1 LLLALLAGLLSP
13 TAARAAPPADTSDW
27 RQLRTQS
34 FAIIYPQQFE
44 ALAQVLYAFYGKTL
58 DAEYQRFSTLFN
70 ASLPLPI
77 SIRVYPTVDEYYR
90 LNSLAPTI
98 GLTDIHSHI
107 GYREISVI
115 GNNVTADTARW
126 QAAALDA
133 FRFELAILFTVQA
146 SNQKAPPGLLA
157 GVGGY
162 AQDPATRMKPL
173 AGQAPPNT
181 AGQAPPNTAGQAAD
195 LAKNI
200 KTWRTIFESD
210 ASLTDPD
217 LQLQATSIV
226 AYLVDEYGWD
236 TFLKYLGSLA
246 SSAGYRQSASD
257 TFGVSLD
264 TLQTNWT
271 SYYPFYLKERWN
283 ANVLYNYDL
292 TKSQKLVAA
301 GAYAAAVKELTADL
315 AFLVRLQQ
323 TDKAKEA
330 QTLLDQA
337 IKGQEAGN
345 LMYQAYQALQAR
357 DYAGSLELLK
367 TARQDYAALG
377 DDRQTVE
384 LDAYQKW
391 AQTVLDL
398 RSQVAQI
405 ASSGIAALD
414 AGARTRLQDLYSQL
428 SSYGDVEGQDMVRQA
443 LQTREDHSVSQPL
456 LVILAAAGLCLLLLV
471 ARLLLARRPPAPEA
485 SL

>member
-1 LLLALLAGLLSP
+1 
-13 TAARAAPPADTSDW
+13 
-27 RQLRTQS
+27 
-34 FAIIYPQQFE
+34 
-44 ALAQVLYAFYGKTL
+44 
-58 DAEYQRFSTLFN
+58 
-70 ASLPLPI
+70 
-77 SIRVYPTVDEYYR
+77 
-90 LNSLAPTI
+90 
-98 GLTDIHSHI
+98 
-107 GYREISVI
+107 
-115 GNNVTADTARW
+115 
-126 QAAALDA
+126 
-133 FRFELAILFTVQA
+133 
-146 SNQKAPPGLLA
+146 
-157 GVGGY
+157 
-162 AQDPATRMKPL
+162 
-173 AGQAPPNT
+173 
-181 AGQAPPNTAGQAAD
+181 
-195 LAKNI
+195 
-200 KTWRTIFESD
+200 
-210 ASLTDPD
+210 
-217 LQLQATSIV
+217 
-226 AYLVDEYGWD
+226 
-236 TFLKYLGSLA
+236 
-246 SSAGYRQSASD
+246 
-257 TFGVSLD
+257 
-264 TLQTNWT
+264 
-271 SYYPFYLKERWN
+271 
-283 ANVLYNYDL
+283 
-292 TKSQKLVAA
+292 
-301 GAYAAAVKELTADL
+301 VKELTADL